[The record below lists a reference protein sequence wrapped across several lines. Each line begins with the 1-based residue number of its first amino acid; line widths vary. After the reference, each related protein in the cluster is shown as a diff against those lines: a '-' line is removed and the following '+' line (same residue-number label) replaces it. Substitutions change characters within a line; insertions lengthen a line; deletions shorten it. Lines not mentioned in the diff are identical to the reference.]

1 MISRLKDSLLLVG
14 DGSSD
19 RANLREMFRSGYDLL
34 EAETVAQAGMLLEQ
48 NGSCIAAV
56 LADLS
61 LDRPDE
67 LRALVAACRPGC
79 ADAIPVMLFITPT
92 GTGSREEAAFAL
104 GFTDVVL
111 KPYTPAAVQRRV
123 QVIVDLFLH
132 QWHLEKLVDE
142 QSQTIRNTNQVM
154 LDALS
159 AIIEHR
165 STESGN
171 HVLRI
176 RRFTEI
182 LLKDVAE
189 ACPEYGLTDSSIGI
203 IASAAALHDIGKIS
217 IPDSILN
224 KPGALTDEERKI
236 MQTHTTVG
244 SQLVENLSGMG
255 DEEYLRY
262 AYNIALYHHERWDG
276 KGYPCGLSGDDIPVC
291 AQAVGLADAFDALT
305 SQRVY
310 KPALPYERAV
320 NMIVNGEC
328 GTFSP
333 RLLECFKRVRTQFVR
348 LAHQYSD
355 GYSPKSDNITM
366 PLPGPEWKAHTLN
379 SLQLSQVKYQAVLH
393 YINDTVLELDLDNN
407 LYHVVYNPNP
417 DLDTII
423 PSAPF
428 NQIMDQL
435 RHSNIHP
442 DDVDTV
448 NEMRYF
454 LTEDFFRLNLRRRSF
469 PLRVFSPTQD
479 TYQPYELVF
488 LRVNTGN
495 ADQRIVIAIWHKL
508 PAAPSQANIPVQSAL
523 HSSPALYGLVS
534 TALRCRA
541 DTEQTI
547 DAGAQDLFSL
557 TGFSGEEVGR
567 LFGSRLFNLVLPDDR
582 PAFLSAMQAHLQNG
596 GRADTEYRLMRK
608 NADPIWVLDRSRVYI
623 ETDGQEYVYHAL
635 RDNSQIR
642 HNINA
647 LRAEAERHELL
658 TKQSEGVIFTLD
670 LDTDTLTCS
679 SRWQEIFGYPPLS
692 EHFMTSLPK
701 ASHFHPD
708 DLPPMTSWAEGLRRG
723 ENAQPYLEVRII
735 NRDGKYIWCRIH
747 ARLQRDETAQTNRI
761 VGIIYDIDEF
771 KQTTLALK
779 ARAERDSLTK
789 LLNKDSTQQLVTE
802 HLNAQDDQSL
812 SALLILDLDNFK
824 AVNDN
829 YGHLYGDAVLS
840 QIGSSLRSLFR
851 SQDIIGRIGGD
862 EFLVF
867 LKDIPNVELVH
878 DRCRLLLSTFR
889 ELFSRLMP
897 DLPVSCSVGAALA
910 PTHAPDY
917 SNLFQHA
924 DEALYLAKRK
934 GKDQYKM
941 YDPREKYKAHLDV
954 GAHVVTRIDSD
965 EQPNIAD
972 NSFIRFVFR
981 ALYESNDVEVTVDE
995 LLAHIGSQFNVSRAY
1010 IFENNESNTACSNTF
1025 EWCNQGIEPQKE
1037 FLQNVSYITDIPGW
1051 PEVYDEH
1058 GMFYCSDVT
1067 ELSPSVRAIVEPQG
1081 IKSMLHCAIRDNGVF
1096 RGYIGFDDCVANR
1109 LWTQE
1114 QISLLQFLSE
1124 VMAMFLL
1131 KKRTQDKAVEQA
1143 ANLKNI
1149 LDSLDTWVYVI
1160 DPDTYKLKFLN
1171 KKTRSLA
1178 LGSRVGMTCYR
1189 AFMGRQSP
1197 CPNCPL
1203 TEAGHSCIIENS
1215 KLGVRVRAQ
1224 STQIL
1229 WDGKDEQLITCYD
1242 LSKESGG

>member
-14 DGSSD
+14 DSSD
-19 RANLREMFRSGYDLL
+19 RANLREIFHSSYDLL
-34 EAETVAQAGMLLEQ
+34 EAENISQAGMLLDQ

-56 LADLS
+56 LADLP
-61 LDRPDE
+61 LEHPDE
-67 LRALVAACRPGC
+67 LRALVAACHPGST
-79 ADAIPVMLFITPT
+79 DAIPVVLFVTPT

-111 KPYTPAAVQRRV
+111 KPYAPAAVQRRV
-123 QVIVDLFLH
+123 QVIVDLYLH

-182 LLKDVAE
+182 LLEDVAE
-189 ACPEYGLTDSSIGI
+189 ACPEYGLTDSSISI

-224 KPGALTDEERKI
+224 KPGALTDEERKT

-244 SQLVENLSGMG
+244 GQLIKNLSGMG

-276 KGYPCGLSGDDIPVC
+276 RGYPDGLSGDEIPIC

-310 KPALPYERAV
+310 KPALPYEQAV

-333 RLLECFKRVRTQFVR
+333 RLLECFKRVRTQLVR
-348 LAHQYSD
+348 LAHQYAD
-355 GYSPKSDNITM
+355 GHDPKSDSISM
-366 PLPGPEWKAHTLN
+366 PLPGPEWKTHTLN

-393 YINDTVLELDLDNN
+393 YINDTVLELDLDNG

-417 DLDTII
+417 DLDSII

-428 NQIMDQL
+428 HQIVDYL

-442 DDVDTV
+442 DDIDTV
-448 NEMRYF
+448 EEMRYF
-454 LTEDFFRLNLRRRSF
+454 LTEDFFRLNLRRRAF
-469 PLRVFSPTQD
+469 PLRIFSPTQN
-479 TYQPYELVF
+479 TYLPYELIF

-508 PAAPSQANIPVQSAL
+508 SDSVLRPNTPVQSAL
-523 HSSPALYGLVS
+523 HASPALYGLVS

-541 DTEQTI
+541 DGEQHI

-557 TGFSGEEVGR
+557 TGYSGEEVEQ
-567 LFGSRLFNLVLPDDR
+567 LFGSRLSRLVFPDDR
-582 PAFLSAMQAHLQNG
+582 PSFTAAMQAHLQNG

-608 NADPIWVLDRSRVYI
+608 DADPIWVLDRSRVYI
-623 ETDGQEYVYHAL
+623 EADGREYVYHAI

-642 HNINA
+642 STINA
-647 LRAEAERHELL
+647 LRAEGQRHKLL
-658 TKQSEGVIFTLD
+658 ARQSEGVIFDLD
-670 LDTDTLTCS
+670 LDTDTMTCS
-679 SRWQEIFGYPPLS
+679 SRWQDMFGYPPLS
-692 EHFMTSLPK
+692 DHFLSTLPHV
-701 ASHFHPD
+701 SHFHPD
-708 DLPPMTSWAEGLRRG
+708 DLSPLLSWADSLRRG
-723 ENAQPYLEVRII
+723 DPAQPYLEVRII

-747 ARLQRDETAQTNRI
+747 AQLQRDEAAQTNRI

-771 KQTTLALK
+771 KQATLALK

-789 LLNKDSTQQLVTE
+789 LLNKDSTQQLITE
-802 HLNAQDDQSL
+802 HLNAQDGQAL
-812 SALLILDLDNFK
+812 SAMLLLDLDNFK
-824 AVNDN
+824 SVNDN

-851 SQDIIGRIGGD
+851 SHDIIGRIGGD

-867 LKDIPNVELVH
+867 LKDIPNVDLVH
-878 DRCRLLLSTFR
+878 DRCNLLLTTFR
-889 ELFSRLMP
+889 ALFARLMP
-897 DLPVSCSVGAALA
+897 DLPVSCSVGAALT
-910 PTHAPDY
+910 PTHASGY
-917 SNLFQHA
+917 SDLFRRA
-924 DEALYLAKRK
+924 DEALYQAKGK
-934 GKDQYKM
+934 GKDQYKL
-941 YDPREKYKAHLDV
+941 YDPHDKYKSQLDAV
-954 GAHVVTRIDSD
+954 AHVSTRIDSD

-981 ALYESNDVEVTVDE
+981 ALYESNDVEGTVDE

-1010 IFENNESNTACSNTF
+1010 IFENNEDNTACSNTF
-1025 EWCNQGIEPQKE
+1025 EWCNRGIEPQKD

-1051 PEVYDEH
+1051 PDVYDEH

-1081 IKSMLHCAIRDNGVF
+1081 IKSMLHCAIMDNGVF
-1096 RGYIGFDDCVANR
+1096 RGYIGFDDCVVNR

-1114 QISLLQFLSE
+1114 QISLLQFLAE
-1124 VMAMFLL
+1124 VMAIFLL
-1131 KKRTQDKAVEQA
+1131 KKRTQDRAVEQA
-1143 ANLKNI
+1143 ANLKNV
-1149 LDSLDTWVYVI
+1149 LDSLDEWVYVI
-1160 DPDTYKLKFLN
+1160 DPNTYKIKFLN
-1171 KKTRSLA
+1171 KKTRGLA

-1197 CPNCPL
+1197 CSACPL
-1203 TEAGHSCIIENS
+1203 TAPSHSCVIENS
-1215 KLGVRVRAQ
+1215 KLGVRVRSHAAN
-1224 STQIL
+1224 IL
-1229 WDGKDEQLITCYD
+1229 WNGKEEQLIVCYD
-1242 LSKESGG
+1242 ISREQNA